1 MVQAILGAMVAR
13 RLFEAWASVNHS
25 LKLAPQRCKKLCLMH
40 RAGHPVLMCWQG
52 PEMTTDRAP
61 AWLRHAGCR
70 RLSGGNLSRCV
81 VLAATVVGLGI
92 LAVPTVSRAEP
103 DVAHGITTSADFALG
118 AGALAGQWYAGT
130 DLRLDTQWRSLQLGV
145 GARFDAVDGRWRS
158 ADFAQRR
165 DAVKLLRYA
174 RWTQR
179 WDDGSLAIAAGNLAP
194 LTLGAVASGYRPSL
208 DLRRRVGAAA
218 RVVHGSTQVESWI
231 DDVLAPSV
239 VAGSLSLAVRAGW
252 HARLAIAAD
261 VSVAGDNGID
271 SANGSTDS
279 YGTVEVSL
287 RRLGTIEHLQLQG
300 GGGVV
305 VEPGLGASAV
315 VFGQAELRVRKLR
328 LIGNADVRAGTG
340 TVGAAFGPL
349 YRLERASAV
358 AGHGLWIV
366 ADRGG
371 LDGVA
376 AGASLTVARPDLGW
390 VAASLRHRPGLGS
403 LATATFGLPM
413 GPRWQAGAW
422 LAASETALA
431 GAAELRWQ
439 WSSRWWT
446 AAEVAR
452 GYGLASDMMAAD
464 PMLPTRAGSYAAL
477 WAGARID

>member
-1 MVQAILGAMVAR
+1 MRWPGPELTAHRAPARAGRMGSFAIILGAVIGIGIGA
-13 RLFEAWASVNHS
+13 A
-25 LKLAPQRCKKLCLMH
+25 
-40 RAGHPVLMCWQG
+40 PVL
-52 PEMTTDRAP
+52 
-61 AWLRHAGCR
+61 
-70 RLSGGNLSRCV
+70 
-81 VLAATVVGLGI
+81 
-92 LAVPTVSRAEP
+92 SRAETG
-103 DVAHGITTSADFALG
+103 DSNGITTSADVALG
-118 AGALAGQWYAGT
+118 AGALAGQWYAGS
-130 DLRLDTQWRSLQLGV
+130 DIRLDTQWRSLQLGI

-158 ADFAQRR
+158 ADFSQRR

-179 WDDGSLAIAAGNLAP
+179 WDDGSLAMAAGNLAP
-194 LTLGAVASGYRPSL
+194 LTLGMVALGYRPSL
-208 DLRRRVGAAA
+208 DLRRRVGAAV
-218 RVVHGSTQVESWI
+218 RVVNGSTQVESWI

-239 VAGSLSLAVRAGW
+239 VAGSLSMAVRASW

-261 VSVAGDNGID
+261 LNVDDGVAN
-271 SANGSTDS
+271 SNQESS
-279 YGTVEVSL
+279 QGTVELSL
-287 RRLGTIEHLQLQG
+287 RRLGTVEKLQLQG
-300 GGGVV
+300 GAGAV
-305 VEPGLGASAV
+305 VEPGVGVSAV
-315 VFGQAELRVRKLR
+315 VFGQAELRVGKLR
-328 LIGNADVRAGTG
+328 LSGNADVRAGTG

-349 YRLERASAV
+349 YRLERVAAV
-358 AGHGLWIV
+358 AGQSLWTV

-371 LDGVA
+371 LNGVA
-376 AGASLTVARPDLGW
+376 AGASLTLARPDLGW

-422 LAASETALA
+422 LAASEAALA

-452 GYGLASDMMAAD
+452 GYGLASDMMATD